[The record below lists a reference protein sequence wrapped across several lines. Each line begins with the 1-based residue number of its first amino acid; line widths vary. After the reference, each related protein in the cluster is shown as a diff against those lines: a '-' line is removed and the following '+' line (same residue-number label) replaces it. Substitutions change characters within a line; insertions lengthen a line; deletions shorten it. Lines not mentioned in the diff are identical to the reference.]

1 MHFFFFFFIKG
12 AKSFIIQKTKDFCA
26 VKHNNALRSWIL
38 QELFSYWIKST
49 FLWMSSPI
57 CTHGWITSMSI
68 CNSCVL
74 YVFMIEQK
82 NLSERSNKRVTP
94 WFIITLKEVLSPLSL
109 HPHLHTLLVM
119 GTCVAHNCTH
129 LCYYIQDTSSWD
141 SEVITPTSMIVTWEG
156 KKIFQDLIVL

>member
-1 MHFFFFFFIKG
+1 MHYVLE
-12 AKSFIIQKTKDFCA
+12 FCRNFSLTESK
-26 VKHNNALRSWIL
+26 V
-38 QELFSYWIKST
+38 LFCGCLHLSAHMAEY
-49 FLWMSSPI
+49 
-57 CTHGWITSMSI
+57 TSMSI